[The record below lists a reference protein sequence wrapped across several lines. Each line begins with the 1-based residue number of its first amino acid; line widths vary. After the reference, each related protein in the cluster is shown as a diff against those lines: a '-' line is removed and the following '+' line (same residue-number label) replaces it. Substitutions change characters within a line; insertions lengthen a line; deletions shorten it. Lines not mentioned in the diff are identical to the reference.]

1 MKAKHKL
8 VGVIGASG
16 TGKTTL
22 CERSGFTFIR
32 TDVSG
37 VYKEMGLDP
46 KVEMSLT
53 QRLMVQTAILSRHRK
68 IWDEW
73 FNKFPGKEV
82 HFVTDRT
89 PVCFMTYTLA
99 EISGYYKITEEEQ
112 LLLRKYLDACRQT
125 LDDYFDGHFLLIGDP
140 HKPAGLDDGKVR
152 ATQNLAYHH
161 HYQYLTLGIA
171 EAEVGGNT
179 LKLCM
184 NPHLEERIV
193 SLRKYMATL

>member
-1 MKAKHKL
+1 MPTIRKM

-37 VYKEMGLDP
+37 VYREFGLDP
-46 KVEMSLT
+46 KESMSLT
-53 QRLMVQTAILSRHRK
+53 QRLVVQTAILSRHRK
-68 IWDEW
+68 IWDEA
-73 FNKFPGKEV
+73 FDKYQDKNIR
-82 HFVTDRT
+82 FVTDRT
-89 PVCFMTYTLA
+89 PICFMTYMLA
-99 EISGYYKITEEEQ
+99 EISGYQKITESEQ
-112 LLLRKYLDACRQT
+112 DLLTKYLEACRQT
-125 LDDYFDGHFLLIGDP
+125 LDDYFDGHFLLIGRP
-140 HKPAGLDDGKVR
+140 NKPAGPLDGKVR
-152 ATQNLAYHH
+152 AAQNVAYHE

-184 NPHLEERIV
+184 NPHLEDRIV